1 MTEVLNIIEDS
12 RLSNIVIIFLEAEN
26 EGNIGAIARA
36 MKNFSLNRLILVNP
50 KAEIGDTAR
59 MMAMHGEDVLNKTK
73 KVSSLEEAI
82 RDADF
87 IIGTTAISGGD
98 YNILRVNIPPE
109 DMGDIAGLRGKICI
123 IFGRESRGLS
133 NEELD
138 RCDSIITIPSSSKYP
153 TLNVA
158 QAATIVF
165 YELFKAFQSHRQIKY
180 RKADRIE
187 KEKLIDYFKE
197 LLERTNYPVRKQY
210 IALRIFK
217 NILGRSFISG
227 RESHTLMGVFR
238 RALKMLSKIN
248 CESE

>member
-1 MTEVLNIIEDS
+1 VLTIIKDS
-12 RLSNIVIIFLEAEN
+12 KLSNIAIIFLEAEN

-36 MKNFSLNRLILVNP
+36 MKNFNLNKLILVNP

-59 MMAMHGEDVLNKTK
+59 MMAMHGEDILDKTK
-73 KVSSLEEAI
+73 NVSSLEEAI

-98 YNILRVNIPPE
+98 YNILRVNVPPE
-109 DMGDIAGLRGKICI
+109 DMGNIVGLRGKICI
-123 IFGRESRGLS
+123 MFGRESRGLS
-133 NEELD
+133 NDELD

-165 YELFKAFQSHRQIKY
+165 YELFKAFQSHRQTKY

-197 LLERTNYPVRKQY
+197 LLRRANYPVRKQY
-210 IALRIFK
+210 IALRIFRS
-217 NILGRSFISG
+217 ILGRSFISG

-238 RALKMLSKIN
+238 RALKMLSKTN

>member
-1 MTEVLNIIEDS
+1 MLTIKDNK
-12 RLSNIVIIFLEAEN
+12 LSNIAVIFLGAEN
-26 EGNIGAIARA
+26 EGNIGAIARV
-36 MKNFSLNRLILVNP
+36 MKNFDLSKLILVDS
-50 KAEIGDTAR
+50 KVEIGDTAR
-59 MMAMHGEDVLNKTK
+59 MMAMHGEDVLDNAKNI
-73 KVSSLEEAI
+73 SSLEKAT

-98 YNILRVNIPPE
+98 YNILRVNVPPE
-109 DMGDIAGLRGKICI
+109 DMANIVGVRGKIYI

-133 NEELD
+133 NDELN

-165 YELFKAFQSHRQIKY
+165 YELFKAFQSERQTKY
-180 RKADRIE
+180 READRIE
-187 KEKLIDYFKE
+187 KEKLVDYFKE
-197 LLERTNYPVRKQY
+197 LLRRTNYPIRKQY

-217 NILGRSFISG
+217 SILGRSFISG

-238 RALKMLSKIN
+238 RALKMLQKMN

>member
-1 MTEVLNIIEDS
+1 MLTIIKDS
-12 RLSNIVIIFLEAEN
+12 KLPDIDIIFLGAEN

-36 MKNFSLNRLILVNP
+36 MKNFDLNNLILVNP

-59 MMAMHGEDVLNKTK
+59 MMAMHGEDVLEKTQN
-73 KVSSLEEAI
+73 VSSLEEAI
-82 RDADF
+82 KDADF

-98 YNILRVNIPPE
+98 YNILRVNVPPE
-109 DMGDIAGLRGKICI
+109 DIGNIVGLKGKICI
-123 IFGRESRGLS
+123 MFGRESRGLS
-133 NEELD
+133 NDELD

-165 YELFKAFQSHRQIKY
+165 YELFKAFQSHRQTKY

-187 KEKLIDYFKE
+187 KERLIDYFE
-197 LLERTNYPVRKQY
+197 DLLRRTSYPIRKQH

-217 NILGRSFISG
+217 SVL
-227 RESHTLMGVFR
+227 
-238 RALKMLSKIN
+238 
-248 CESE
+248 